1 MTTTATVSLTTCS
14 SQVDTLPVNLCVVAG
29 SCSHPCPEDT
39 TRLRPRD
46 GAHGASK
53 GRAPASEQSIEWSW
67 GWGGE
72 CGEFPVMGEAGAPAA
87 SPDQRLGGAGW
98 GNAFLPE
105 AATAHALRQL

>member
-1 MTTTATVSLTTCS
+1 MLTSLSRRHDKT
-14 SQVDTLPVNLCVVAG
+14 QA
-29 SCSHPCPEDT
+29 E
-39 TRLRPRD
+39 RWRARREQ
-46 GAHGASK
+46 